1 MFTPNSIQDALEGL
15 FDLCG
20 TNEIKYM
27 KENYSEEFEDIDPEL
42 LAIAFQRDAAV
53 VSKYHVLSSAG
64 DGIDYHGAT
73 LLENRAVKLLSYALD
88 RTGDDRVYTVQKKE
102 LWLEE
107 DMTFSVVSCVATYMM
122 DQDALICMTEHR
134 SFVTN
139 IEFDFEIFF
148 DIGDLVCEL
157 DDICMLEL
165 LAMADA
171 TVCEP

>member
-15 FDLCG
+15 FDLCEP
-20 TNEIKYM
+20 NEIKYM
-27 KENYSEEFEDIDPEL
+27 KENYSEEFDDIDPEL

-53 VSKYHVLSSAG
+53 VSRHHVLSSTG
-64 DGIDYHGAT
+64 DGLDYHGAT
-73 LLENRAVKLLSYALD
+73 LLKNRAVKLLSYALD

-139 IEFDFEIFF
+139 IEFGFEIFF

-157 DDICMLEL
+157 DDLCTIEL
-165 LAMADA
+165 LAIAEA